1 MLPVPIP
8 IEDFGRQTSEFA
20 TEVGS
25 LKSEVEESDGVPA
38 VTRPAGGILPRPS
51 ATPSILEGEF
61 APNSSP
67 KIGEVPRSGG
77 GVCPPPKEPAGGI
90 LHRPSA
96 TPSILEGELTPFAE
110 LDNASCTLG
119 DPHSRGPAEQQRRKP
134 LPLSRRP
141 G

>member
-67 KIGEVPRSGG
+67 KTGEVPRSGG
-77 GVCPPPKEPAGGI
+77 GVCPLPGFWG
-90 LHRPSA
+90 
-96 TPSILEGELTPFAE
+96 TVPFQ
-110 LDNASCTLG
+110 LV
-119 DPHSRGPAEQQRRKP
+119 
-134 LPLSRRP
+134 LPMCKCCQCQFQFP
-141 G
+141 IEE